1 MIPSVNLHNFENNMK
16 FFIETFG
23 CQMNDRDSLIMTQIL
38 EQAGYLCASA
48 ITDADIIVI
57 NTCSIRGKA
66 EQKAYSLIGSLR
78 KHKRAHPNCLLIVTG
93 CVAQQEGQAM
103 VSRMA
108 HVDMVL
114 GPQAIYGLIDHIETV
129 KTTGES
135 LILTDQ
141 SKRFEIPPSL
151 PDVQHSTPHKRF
163 VTIMQGCNNYCTYC
177 IVPFTRGREVSRK
190 PEDIIA
196 EVKHLIGLGVKEV
209 TLLGQNVNSYGL
221 DQPGSDRTSFPELL
235 RQVSAID
242 GLVRLRFTT
251 SNPKDLSSDLMDC
264 FKELSNL
271 CLHFH
276 LPMQSGSDAVLERM
290 NRKYTVADYLALVDG
305 LRAVAPDISITT
317 DVIVGFPNETEADF
331 MGTMALMEQVRY
343 DSAFSFIYSNRPPAL
358 SCDFEDVV
366 TAEEKSARLALFQ
379 KRQREITLEQHQ
391 RFVGREFDAMLE
403 GESKM
408 GNGQWS
414 ARLSHNIIVNF
425 NSEAQYQPGDM
436 VCVKV
441 TEGLMNSLRAE
452 LV

>member
-1 MIPSVNLHNFENNMK
+1 MK

-38 EQAGYLCASA
+38 EQAGYSCGES
-48 ITDADIIVI
+48 IQDADVIVI

-78 KHKRAHPNCLLIVTG
+78 KHKQAHPNIILIVAG
-93 CVAQQEGQAM
+93 CVAQQEGKAM
-103 VSRMA
+103 VSRMP

-114 GPQAIYGLIDHIETV
+114 GPQAIYDLIAHIEKV
-129 KTTGES
+129 KASGRS
-135 LILTDQ
+135 LIITDQ
-141 SKRFEIPPSL
+141 SKKFIIPPFL

-163 VTIMQGCNNYCTYC
+163 VTIMQGCNNFCTYC
-177 IVPFTRGREVSRK
+177 IVPFTRGREVSRS
-190 PEDIIA
+190 PQDIID
-196 EVKHLIGLGVKEV
+196 EIRHLISLGVKEV

-221 DQPGSDRTSFPELL
+221 DEPAKTRTTFPELL
-235 RQVSAID
+235 RQVSKIK
-242 GLVRLRFTT
+242 GLLRLRFTT

-264 FKELSNL
+264 FTDIDNL

-276 LPMQSGSDAVLERM
+276 LPMQSGSDIVLERM
-290 NRKYTVADYLALVDG
+290 NRKYTVADYIQLVNG
-305 LRAVAPDISITT
+305 LRLVVPDISITT

-358 SCDFEDVV
+358 SCDFEDEV
-366 TAEEKSARLALFQ
+366 TREEKSRRLALFQ

-391 RFVGREFDAMLE
+391 RFIGREFDLMIE

-414 ARLSHNIIVNF
+414 GRSSHNIIVNF
-425 NSEAQYQPGDM
+425 NSKEQYIPGDIVR
-436 VCVKV
+436 VCV
-441 TEGLMNSLRAE
+441 TEGLANSLRGVLA
-452 LV
+452 

>member
-1 MIPSVNLHNFENNMK
+1 MK

-38 EQAGYLCASA
+38 EQAGYSCGES
-48 ITDADIIVI
+48 IQDADVIVI

-78 KHKRAHPNCLLIVTG
+78 KHKQAHPNIILIVAG
-93 CVAQQEGQAM
+93 CVAQQEGKAM
-103 VSRMA
+103 VSRMP

-114 GPQAIYGLIDHIETV
+114 GPQAIYDLIAHIEKV
-129 KTTGES
+129 KASGRS
-135 LILTDQ
+135 LIITDQ
-141 SKRFEIPPSL
+141 SKKFIIPPFL

-163 VTIMQGCNNYCTYC
+163 VTIMQGCNNFCTYC
-177 IVPFTRGREVSRK
+177 IVPFTRGREVSRS
-190 PEDIIA
+190 PQDIID
-196 EVKHLIGLGVKEV
+196 EIRHLISLGVKEV

-221 DQPGSDRTSFPELL
+221 DEPLKTRTTFPELL
-235 RQVSAID
+235 RQVSKIK
-242 GLVRLRFTT
+242 GLLRLRFTT

-264 FKELSNL
+264 FTDIDNL

-276 LPMQSGSDAVLERM
+276 LPMQSGSDIVLERM
-290 NRKYTVADYLALVDG
+290 NRKYTVADYIQLVNG
-305 LRAVAPDISITT
+305 LRLVVPDISITT

-358 SCDFEDVV
+358 SCDFEDEV
-366 TAEEKSARLALFQ
+366 TREEKSRRLALFQ

-391 RFVGREFDAMLE
+391 RFIGREFDLMIE

-414 ARLSHNIIVNF
+414 GRSSHNIIVNF
-425 NSEAQYQPGDM
+425 NSKEQYIPGDIVR
-436 VCVKV
+436 VCV
-441 TEGLMNSLRAE
+441 TEGLANSLRGVLA
-452 LV
+452 

>member
-1 MIPSVNLHNFENNMK
+1 
-16 FFIETFG
+16 
-23 CQMNDRDSLIMTQIL
+23 MNDRDSLIMTQIL
-38 EQAGYLCASA
+38 EQAGYSCGTS
-48 ITDADIIVI
+48 IMEADIIVI

-78 KHKRAHPNCLLIVTG
+78 KHKLANPNIIIIVTG
-93 CVAQQEGQAM
+93 CVAQQEGRAM
-103 VSRMA
+103 VSRMQ

-114 GPQAIYGLIDHIETV
+114 GPQSIYGLIDHIEKV
-129 KTTGES
+129 KETGES

-141 SKRFEIPPSL
+141 SKRFEIPPFL
-151 PDVQHSTPHKRF
+151 PDLHHSTPHKRF

-190 PEDIIA
+190 PADIIA
-196 EVKHLIGLGVKEV
+196 EVKHLIDLGVKEV

-221 DQPGSDRTSFPELL
+221 DQPDESRTSFPELL
-235 RQVSAID
+235 REVSKVA
-242 GLVRLRFTT
+242 GLIRLRFTT
-251 SNPKDLSSDLMDC
+251 SNPKDLSNDLMSC
-264 FKELSNL
+264 FAELDNL

-276 LPMQSGSDAVLERM
+276 LPMQSGSDIVLERM
-290 NRKYTVADYLALVDG
+290 NRKYTVADYLLLVKG

-317 DVIVGFPNETEADF
+317 DIIVGFPNETDADF
-331 MGTMALMEQVRY
+331 MGTMALMEEVRY

-358 SCDFEDVV
+358 SCDFADEVSK
-366 TAEEKSARLALFQ
+366 EEKSRRLALFQ
-379 KRQREITLEQHQ
+379 KRQKEITVEQHQ
-391 RFVGREFDAMLE
+391 RFVGREFDLMIE

-414 ARLSHNIIVNF
+414 GRSTHNIIVNF
-425 NSEAQYQPGDM
+425 YSETVYQPGDM
-436 VCVKV
+436 VRVRV